1 MISRCID
8 RLHQSIGDRRGNVA
22 ILFALAM
29 PVLIGAAGM
38 ALDYTI
44 MANQRTK
51 MQSVADAAALSAAR
65 ELLLAPNGTN
75 NVAATAQSY
84 AQSALAQAIP
94 GLNAVIGASV
104 IDNNTAVQV
113 TITATYQ
120 PVLFR
125 VISQEPGNLSV
136 LAVARSSGYPICALG
151 LDDSAPGTIHLEAN
165 AQLTARNCGV
175 YSDSTSSQGLQAVH
189 SAVLTAG
196 MICTA
201 GGKVGSK
208 ANFTPTP
215 LTDCPA
221 IPDPLASRAPPPV
234 DGCKVT
240 GQVIDGETVTL
251 APGTY
256 CDGLKITGA
265 ANVTLSPG
273 VYVIKDGPLV
283 VDRGSTLTAK
293 NAGIYLTGA
302 KTTLTFATDSTI
314 SLTAPTNGPLAGILL
329 FEDRATPRLRQ
340 QKILSDNAPVLL
352 GTIYLPQGRLI
363 IDAHKPI
370 AQQSAYT
377 IIVARRIELY
387 SGPNLVLNSD
397 YGITDVPVP
406 KGVGPGGA
414 YLTQ

>member
-1 MISRCID
+1 MIRYCVD
-8 RLHQSIGDRRGNVA
+8 RLHHAIGDRRGNAA
-22 ILFALAM
+22 IMFALAL
-29 PVLIGAAGM
+29 PVVIGAAGL
-38 ALDYTI
+38 AVDYAI

-65 ELLLAPNGTN
+65 ELRLAPNGTN

-84 AQSALAQAIP
+84 AQSALAQTIP
-94 GLNAVIGASV
+94 GLNPVIGASV
-104 IDNNTAVQV
+104 IDNNTAVEV
-113 TITATYQ
+113 TITASYR

-125 VISQEPGNLSV
+125 VISQDVANLSV
-136 LAVARSSGYPICALG
+136 TAVARSAGYPICALA

-165 AQLTARNCGV
+165 ALLTAADCGV
-175 YSDSTSSQGLQAVH
+175 YSDSNSTQGLRAVQN
-189 SAVLTAG
+189 AVLTAG
-196 MICTA
+196 MICSA

-208 ANFTPTP
+208 ANFTPAP
-215 LTDCPA
+215 LTDCPV

-234 DGCKVT
+234 AGCKVM

-251 APGTY
+251 MPGTY

-273 VYVIKDGPLV
+273 IYVIKDGPLV
-283 VDRGSTLTAK
+283 VDNGSTLQAK
-293 NAGIYLTGA
+293 NAGIYLTGTN
-302 KTTLTFATDSTI
+302 TTLLFATDTTI
-314 SLTAPTNGPLAGILL
+314 SLTAPIDGPLAGILL
-329 FEDRATPRLRQ
+329 FEDRAAPRLRQ

-387 SGPNLVLNSD
+387 SGPNLVLNSN
-397 YGITDVPVP
+397 YGITDVPAP